1 MKFERRCRSKSAV
14 YTLSKSFQNNP
25 VVALPSATCK
35 HRRRII
41 RDDASDSAA
50 IRTTIHTHS
59 PRARLDNAETTSRT
73 RISSNLQ
80 ILLSDSSSRDAGG
93 CGPGSLV
100 LDIMYVLLRFPLT
113 LTAPFF
119 LFPAVFKFGG
129 TPTRECPSPR
139 ASVSSRTDTPEVP
152 PGIAILALRHAC
164 AADSGVDSKLCPT
177 PRARLS
183 SPTSG
188 FARGCMR
195 SPTPFCATVD
205 GHAASRPIFCYPPV
219 PCMRAF
225 IGARAG
231 LTTVWCP
238 RREFAHHG
246 HSGAP
251 PGALCLERAH
261 QRALDLASLPPLL
274 LDGIIPAAPLESHPR
289 PPMSCGCVGVLRI
302 ASIAPRQ
309 T

>member
-1 MKFERRCRSKSAV
+1 MAARLLAAV
-14 YTLSKSFQNNP
+14 HTRELDGGRGEKT
-25 VVALPSATCK
+25 LPSATCK

-73 RISSNLQ
+73 RVSSN
-80 ILLSDSSSRDAGG
+80 SSSRDAGG

-100 LDIMYVLLRFPLT
+100 LDIIFLCAAVRCADRSGGMNAHLR
-113 LTAPFF
+113 AH
-119 LFPAVFKFGG
+119 
-129 TPTRECPSPR
+129 PTTRLPQ
-139 ASVSSRTDTPEVP
+139 PEVP
-152 PGIAILALRHAC
+152 PGIAILTLRHAC
-164 AADSGVDSKLCPT
+164 AADGGVDSKLCPT

-289 PPMSCGCVGVLRI
+289 PPISCGCVGVLRI